1 MSRSKCPRCLQ
12 VIGED
17 DTVSLSSDRVV
28 HVDCQRPRDLTLE
41 ERVLLVRYCWGH
53 AVAKCPAC
61 DQRFRQQQLG
71 SDLLGH
77 RTHMCPRCRTD
88 LTESLRGHLYACAM
102 LPEEV
107 RRRAQGVRDVAR
119 RLVKQSHQLSDRADV
134 LTYEAE
140 AAMAALRETMQRLA
154 KVRTVV
160 GMPDELRLREQAREA
175 IRNGRLPAR
184 PPDRNLTQHGRSGA
198 SCPICRELVMREQLE
213 VEIQF
218 RRQELGWD
226 CYHIHPRCFAAWEF
240 ECNKL

>member
-41 ERVLLVRYCWGH
+41 ERVLLSRYCWDH

-61 DQRFRQQQLG
+61 DQSFRQAQLG

-77 RTHMCPRCRTD
+77 GTHLCPRCRTD
-88 LTESLRGHLYACAM
+88 LTAPLRAHIYACTM

-154 KVRTVV
+154 KAPVIGT
-160 GMPDELRLREQAREA
+160 PDELRLREQAREA
-175 IRNGRLPAR
+175 IRNGLLPAC
-184 PPDRNLTQHGRSGA
+184 PPDRNLMRHGRSGA
-198 SCPICRELVMREQLE
+198 ACPVCGRLVKREQVE

-240 ECNKL
+240 ERNKL